1 MQSRRDS
8 SRVAAPG
15 AVRYETGREVALAY
29 RLDGKFSTETC
40 RFQTSGRKWNPLGF
54 PMRHGGELAM
64 GRLPTSGCRLHDL
77 LLGGICDGEFCGL
90 ATFAQDHDPI
100 AQGEQF
106 RQFAAR
112 YDDPEAL
119 AA

>member
-29 RLDGKFSTETC
+29 RLDGNFSTETC

-54 PMRHGGELAM
+54 PMLQGGELAM